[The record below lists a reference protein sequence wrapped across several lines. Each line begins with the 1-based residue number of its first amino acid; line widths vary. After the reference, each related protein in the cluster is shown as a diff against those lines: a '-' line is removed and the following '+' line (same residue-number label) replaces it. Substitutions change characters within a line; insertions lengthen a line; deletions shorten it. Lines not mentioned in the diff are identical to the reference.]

1 MPTGFVLISCENS
14 HEDYVIEQLKKIDV
28 VKEIQGVFGMYD
40 IIIKIKVDDKDIF
53 TKIISTKIR
62 KIDKLKSTLTL
73 MVSNP
78 ESDYL

>member
-1 MPTGFVLISCENS
+1 MPTGFVLINCENS